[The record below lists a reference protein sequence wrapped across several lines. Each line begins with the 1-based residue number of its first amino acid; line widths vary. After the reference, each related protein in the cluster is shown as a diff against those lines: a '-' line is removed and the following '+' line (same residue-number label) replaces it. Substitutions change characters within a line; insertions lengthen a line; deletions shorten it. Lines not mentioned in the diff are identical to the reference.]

1 MKENKLNILITGAY
15 GFVGSNISV
24 FLKKCID
31 CNLIA
36 LDINQGKG
44 VYDEFYHW
52 NDVECIC
59 WNEIDTVIHL
69 AGMAHDTKNTTDESK
84 YFEINTGLTKRVFD
98 LFSKSKAK
106 RFIFFSSVKAA
117 TDRVIGDALRE
128 DMVCNPKTPYGRS
141 KRAAEEYIITNGGFD
156 FKEKSVFILRPAMIH
171 GKGNKGN
178 LNLLYKV
185 VCKGIPWP
193 LGKFDNLRS
202 FMGVDNLC
210 FIIKSLIEK
219 DIASGIYNVADDKPL
234 STNLLIMLIAKSLG
248 KKPVIWGISK
258 GLIKCVARIGDI
270 IHLPLNSERLMKLT
284 ENFVVDNSK
293 IKNAISVEN
302 LPTSAEKGMFKTL
315 LSFKNL

>member
-15 GFVGSNISV
+15 GFVGSNISA
-24 FLKKCID
+24 FLKKNLD

-36 LDINQGKG
+36 LDIKQGEG
-44 VYDEFYHW
+44 VYDSFFTW
-52 NDVECIC
+52 NDVEMID
-59 WNEIDTVIHL
+59 WNSVDTVIHL

-84 YFEINTGLTKRVFD
+84 YFEINTGLTQKVFD
-98 LFSKSKAK
+98 LFSKSDAK

-117 TDRVIGDALRE
+117 TDRVNGDALRE
-128 DMVCNPKTPYGRS
+128 DVTCNPKTPYGRS
-141 KRAAEEYIITNGGFD
+141 KRAAEEYIINNNGFELPD
-156 FKEKSVFILRPAMIH
+156 KRVFVLRPAMIH

-258 GLIKCVARIGDI
+258 GLIKCIAKIGDI

-293 IKNAISVEN
+293 IKKAIGCEN
-302 LPTSAEKGMFKTL
+302 LPNSAEKGMFKTL
-315 LSFKNL
+315 LSFKG

>member
-1 MKENKLNILITGAY
+1 MQENKLNILITGAY
-15 GFVGSNISV
+15 GFVGSNISA
-24 FLKKCID
+24 FLKKNLN

-36 LDINQGKG
+36 LDIKQGEG
-44 VYDEFYHW
+44 AYDNFFTW
-52 NDVECIC
+52 NDIEMIE
-59 WNEIDTVIHL
+59 WNSVDTVIHL

-84 YFEINTGLTKRVFD
+84 YFEINTGLTQKVFD
-98 LFSKSKAK
+98 MFSKSNAK

-117 TDRVIGDALRE
+117 TDRVNSNALRE
-128 DMVCNPKTPYGRS
+128 DVACNPKTPYGRS
-141 KRAAEEYIITNGGFD
+141 KRAAEEYIIDNRGFELPD
-156 FKEKSVFILRPAMIH
+156 KSVFILRPAMIH
-171 GKGNKGN
+171 GNGNKGN

-193 LGKFDNLRS
+193 LGKFDNSRS

-234 STNLLIMLIAKSLG
+234 STNLLIMLIAKSMG

-258 GLIKCVARIGDI
+258 GLIKCIAKIGDI

-293 IKNAISVEN
+293 IKEAIGCEN

-315 LSFKNL
+315 LSFKG

>member
-1 MKENKLNILITGAY
+1 MQENKLNILITGAY
-15 GFVGSNISV
+15 GFVGSNISA
-24 FLKKCID
+24 FLKKNLT

-36 LDINQGKG
+36 LDIKQGEG
-44 VYDEFYHW
+44 AYDNFFTW
-52 NDVECIC
+52 NDIEMIE
-59 WNEIDTVIHL
+59 WNSVDTVIHL
-69 AGMAHDTKNTTDESK
+69 AGMAHDTKNATDESK
-84 YFEINTGLTKRVFD
+84 YFEINTGLTQKVFD
-98 LFSKSKAK
+98 MFSKSNAK

-117 TDRVIGDALRE
+117 TDRVNSNALRE
-128 DMVCNPKTPYGRS
+128 DVACNPKTPYGRS
-141 KRAAEEYIITNGGFD
+141 KRAAEEYIIDNRGFELPD
-156 FKEKSVFILRPAMIH
+156 KSVFILRPAMIH

-234 STNLLIMLIAKSLG
+234 STNLLIMLIAKSMG

-258 GLIKCVARIGDI
+258 GLIKCIAKIGDI

-293 IKNAISVEN
+293 IKKAIGCEN

-315 LSFKNL
+315 LSFKG

>member
-15 GFVGSNISV
+15 GFVGSNISA
-24 FLKKCID
+24 FLRKNIE

-36 LDINQGKG
+36 LDIKRGEG
-44 VYDEFYHW
+44 IYDSFFT
-52 NDVECIC
+52 
-59 WNEIDTVIHL
+59 WNEIEKINWDRIDTVIHL

-84 YFEINTGLTKRVFD
+84 YFEINTGLTQKVFD
-98 LFSKSKAK
+98 LFSKSDAK

-117 TDRVIGDALRE
+117 TDRVNGDALRE
-128 DMVCNPKTPYGRS
+128 DVECNPKTPYGRS
-141 KRAAEEYIITNGGFD
+141 KRAAEEYIISNNGFELP
-156 FKEKSVFILRPAMIH
+156 KKRVFILRPAMIH

-185 VCKGIPWP
+185 VSKGIPWP
-193 LGKFDNLRS
+193 LGRFDNLRS
-202 FMGVDNLC
+202 FMGMDNLC

-219 DIASGIYNVADDKPL
+219 DITSGIYNVADDKPL

-258 GLIKCVARIGDI
+258 GFIKCIAKIGDI

-293 IKNAISVEN
+293 IKKAIGCEN

-315 LSFKNL
+315 LSFKG